1 MKSNSLNIW
10 HKINPVL
17 GFIAMFVTQDVVLRF
32 FFRKKKILKNGFS
45 IPINSSIILAPTH
58 RSRWDGLLLTM
69 AMGRRVTKKDCRFM
83 VTKSEMRGIQGW
95 FLKRLGCFSINQLSP
110 SLSALRYA
118 INLIEKGEQLVVF
131 PEGKINRYGKKLVL
145 KEGLCRL
152 ARLATKKTTSITII
166 PIGIAY
172 SKIPPNFRGEF
183 CLSFGKP
190 IPIKDYS
197 NFSIEKLKIPS
208 IIIFALGLYLINN
221 ITSDYVETCSNK
233 ISYKSSFISKFL
245 GKKNWEISWKDI
257 KLIKSLPT
265 SQGSKVYYFNTFQGD
280 NFLVP
285 QRLEKFEKFLLI
297 VSSNTGI
304 DINEI
309 SYISPL
315 WTYKLLTLLS
325 VLMIIG
331 ELFAFLN

>member
-1 MKSNSLNIW
+1 MKKNYLNIW

-58 RSRWDGLLLTM
+58 RSRWDGLILTM

-110 SLSALRYA
+110 SLSALRYS
-118 INLIEKGEQLVVF
+118 IDLIEKGEQLVVF

-145 KEGLCRL
+145 KEGLYRL
-152 ARLATKKTTSITII
+152 ARLATKKTKSIIMII

-172 SKIPPNFRGEF
+172 SKVPPNFRGEF

-190 IPIKDYS
+190 IAINDYLNFTIKE
-197 NFSIEKLKIPS
+197 F
-208 IIIFALGLYLINN
+208 N
-221 ITSDYVETCSNK
+221 I
-233 ISYKSSFISKFL
+233 
-245 GKKNWEISWKDI
+245 
-257 KLIKSLPT
+257 
-265 SQGSKVYYFNTFQGD
+265 
-280 NFLVP
+280 
-285 QRLEKFEKFLLI
+285 
-297 VSSNTGI
+297 
-304 DINEI
+304 
-309 SYISPL
+309 
-315 WTYKLLTLLS
+315 
-325 VLMIIG
+325 
-331 ELFAFLN
+331 FLNEKMTQEEEKALKNVGR